1 MSQSQYKANPI
12 SIKDLTTYAFLLRQA
27 INMENTFQ
35 IDIIRVLEHN
45 MISAFGDS
53 FEMEV
58 VEANSMSNYALYL
71 PESNKMLIRED
82 VYLAAASM
90 NARHRFTIAH
100 EIGHLLLHRNV
111 KLARTDRARKIYED
125 PEWQANVFAAE
136 FLAPTHLI
144 GEMSV
149 TEISLAFGISRQ
161 AATNRYNSIQ
171 RMRG

>member
-1 MSQSQYKANPI
+1 MSQSQYKASPV
-12 SIKDLTTYAFLLRQA
+12 SIKDLRTYAFLLRQA
-27 INMENTFQ
+27 MNMENTLQ

-45 MISAFGDS
+45 MISAFGES
-53 FEMEV
+53 FELEV
-58 VEANSMSNYALYL
+58 VETHTMPDYALYL

-111 KLARTDRARKIYED
+111 KLARSDGERKIYED

-136 FLAPTHLI
+136 FLAPAHLI
-144 GEMSV
+144 GGMSAA
-149 TEISLAFGISRQ
+149 EISLAFGISKQ
-161 AATNRYNSIQ
+161 AATNRYNSIKEK
-171 RMRG
+171 